1 MWRSQRLGHIFH
13 YATLSVRLQGR
24 FVRHRAFVRDTQS
37 RVARFASVLYDS
49 NTREA
54 VEVASYVLLN
64 NGVVRD
70 GRLAQLVRAPALQ
83 AGGRRFEPCT
93 AHHPVRFTHRGDVV
107 QLVRTLPP
115 SPKSSKK
122 ALVVLVSAH

>member
-1 MWRSQRLGHIFH
+1 MKGPDERLRLLPLQQI
-13 YATLSVRLQGR
+13 TLEGNHALSISAPKLR
-24 FVRHRAFVRDTQS
+24 FES
-37 RVARFASVLYDS
+37 
-49 NTREA
+49 E

-93 AHHPVRFTHRGDVV
+93 AHHSVSFTHRGDVV